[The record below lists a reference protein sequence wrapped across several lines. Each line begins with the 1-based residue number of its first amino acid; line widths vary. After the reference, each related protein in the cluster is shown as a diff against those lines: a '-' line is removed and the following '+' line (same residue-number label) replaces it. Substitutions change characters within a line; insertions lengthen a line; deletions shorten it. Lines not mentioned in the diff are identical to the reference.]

1 VVCRSMTS
9 VRPRPGL
16 LNIRSPMVAVATSR
30 GGPAAIN
37 IFNNENGLGP
47 STKAVSAAVAA
58 LDRAERYPES
68 GPEQLAEAIAGRFD
82 LEAARIACG
91 HGSDDLLARLARAYL
106 SPGDQL
112 IHSANGYQKIPN
124 YAYANDAE
132 PVAAADTD
140 FRADVD
146 SILSCVTDKT
156 RMVMIA
162 NPDNPSGLH
171 LAGSE
176 IRRLHAGLPGHVLLV
191 LDSAYCEY
199 VDAPEYENPTALVE
213 QADNVVVTRTFSKIF
228 ALAGLRVGWLYGSA
242 ATVDAVKRIGTTF
255 PLTSPSLA
263 AAIAALADTEHTQSV
278 RESNR
283 VLRRRVSDELS
294 DSGLHVYPSQ
304 TNFILV
310 RFDDAAKPA
319 LKAYE
324 YLVEHGIIPRRFAAT
339 AFKDCIRFT
348 LGRDEEMRKAT
359 DAVKEFLTASPQE
372 S

>member
-1 VVCRSMTS
+1 MTS

-16 LNIRSPMVAVATSR
+16 LNIRSPMVAVAVNQ
-30 GGPAAIN
+30 GGPATIN

-47 STKAVSAAVAA
+47 SAKAVAAAVAA
-58 LDRAERYPES
+58 LDRAELYPES

-106 SPGDQL
+106 APGDQL

-132 PVAAADTD
+132 PIAAADTG
-140 FRADVD
+140 FKADVD
-146 SILSCVTDKT
+146 AILSCVSDKT

-171 LAGSE
+171 LAASE

-199 VDAPEYENPTALVE
+199 VDAADYENPTALVE

-228 ALAGLRVGWLYGSA
+228 ALAGLRVGWLFGPA
-242 ATVDAVKRIGTTF
+242 EVVDAVKRIGTTF

-263 AAIAALADTEHTQSV
+263 AAIAALADTQHTRSV

-283 VLRRRVSDELS
+283 LLRRRVTEELS
-294 DSGLHVYPSQ
+294 ASGLYVYPSQ
-304 TNFILV
+304 TNFVLV
-310 RFDDAAKPA
+310 RFDDAARPA
-319 LKAYE
+319 LKAYD
-324 YLVEHGIIPRRFAAT
+324 YLVEHGIIPRRFAAA
-339 AFKDCIRFT
+339 AFQDCIRFT
-348 LGRDEEMRKAT
+348 LGRDEEMRMAT
-359 DAVKEFLTASPQE
+359 DAVKEFLSAAPEAS
-372 S
+372 